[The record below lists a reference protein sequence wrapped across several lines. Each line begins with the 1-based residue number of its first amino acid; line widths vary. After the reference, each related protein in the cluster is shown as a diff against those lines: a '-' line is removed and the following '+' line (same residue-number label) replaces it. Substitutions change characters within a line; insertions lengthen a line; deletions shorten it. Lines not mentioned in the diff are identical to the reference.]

1 LLVLTARQTA
11 ALVVFLTSR
20 NGQEQLDRIWKAN
33 GCPEYY
39 QLVLAAEMDGASL
52 ARFWPVML
60 HPYIAA
66 R

>member
-33 GCPEYY
+33 GCPEYH
-39 QLVLAAEMDGASL
+39 QLVLAAEITELLSSGSG
-52 ARFWPVML
+52 P
-60 HPYIAA
+60 
-66 R
+66 